1 MILIIII
8 TIHNRNIK
16 EMWEKYI
23 SLACYK
29 NTIHMLHS
37 IISKNTYYYHPFPL
51 FWYLWA
57 YWLEWKWK
65 INMKL
70 VERVVRL
77 RPARLFAFS
86 FFPKENSPSSQQYY
100 LNQPQH
106 KKSLSSCLVDIF
118 HFEKNLSSSWSSSLL
133 FTRPNFCCH
142 QEKIK
147 YSKKKGWLYWLWLL
161 WSERRPFKLL
171 LEYTQ

>member
-37 IISKNTYYYHPFPL
+37 IIPKNSYYYQPFPL

-86 FFPKENSPSSQQYY
+86 FFPKKTLHPPSSTIST
-100 LNQPQH
+100 
-106 KKSLSSCLVDIF
+106 SLSIKNHFLLVLSIFFTLKRIF
-118 HFEKNLSSSWSSSLL
+118 HHHDHHPYSSPDPTSAA
-133 FTRPNFCCH
+133 TKR
-142 QEKIK
+142 K
-147 YSKKKGWLYWLWLL
+147 
-161 WSERRPFKLL
+161 
-171 LEYTQ
+171 